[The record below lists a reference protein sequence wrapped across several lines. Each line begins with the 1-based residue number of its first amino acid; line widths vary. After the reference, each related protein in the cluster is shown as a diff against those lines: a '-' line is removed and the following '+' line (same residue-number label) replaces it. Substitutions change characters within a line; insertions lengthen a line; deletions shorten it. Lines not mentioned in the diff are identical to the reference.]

1 MPARVDARRTRPAAR
16 LAALGL
22 AWLVVAAWLPAGA
35 AAAAASSSLDGATVT
50 RTLKDPDI
58 VESSGLA
65 RSRYSDTRLWTHN
78 DSGGGSTI
86 YAIGRTGRTTA
97 TYELAD
103 AIHWDWEGMA
113 SAKRDGVSYLYL
125 GDIGD
130 NRTQRSS
137 IFVHRV
143 REPRPWAPD
152 GSLNPRTY
160 ELRYPDGAHDAET
173 LMVRPRT
180 LRLYVVS
187 KVGDRSGAI
196 YVAPRTL
203 STQQP
208 NRLRRIASAPSGLT
222 DGVFLDRHRFV
233 LRGYRTAW
241 LYRSIGGR
249 SKKFSLPSSG
259 ESITSA
265 WRRNHIFI
273 GSEGRYSDIWRVRL
287 P

>member
-1 MPARVDARRTRPAAR
+1 MLGVAGLSA
-16 LAALGL
+16 AAL
-22 AWLVVAAWLPAGA
+22 LPAGA
-35 AAAAASSSLDGATVT
+35 SAAGSAAMAGAAGDGATVT

-113 SAKRDGVSYLYL
+113 SAKKHGVSYLYV

-130 NRTQRSS
+130 NRTQRSTV
-137 IFVHRV
+137 FVHRV
-143 REPRPWAPD
+143 REPRPGAAD

-173 LMVRPRT
+173 LMIRPRT

-187 KVGDRSGAI
+187 KVGSRPGAI

-203 STQQP
+203 STQHP
-208 NRLRRIASAPSGLT
+208 NRLRRVAAAPSGLT

-249 SKKFSLPSSG
+249 PRQFSLPSSG
-259 ESITSA
+259 ESVTSA
-265 WRRNHIFI
+265 WRKRHVFI